1 MAGASCPLTSFEVR
15 PSVEELTLPC
25 PDLPASLSL
34 EFQDSTGAPLAGR
47 SVLIL
52 RDGVPIP
59 NDLFLADVTSPE
71 LIAAGLKQGLIGSS
85 NLAPLMTTEL
95 QVVLDSAVP

>member
-1 MAGASCPLTSFEVR
+1 M
-15 PSVEELTLPC
+15 
-25 PDLPASLSL
+25 
-34 EFQDSTGAPLAGR
+34 
-47 SVLIL
+47 LIL